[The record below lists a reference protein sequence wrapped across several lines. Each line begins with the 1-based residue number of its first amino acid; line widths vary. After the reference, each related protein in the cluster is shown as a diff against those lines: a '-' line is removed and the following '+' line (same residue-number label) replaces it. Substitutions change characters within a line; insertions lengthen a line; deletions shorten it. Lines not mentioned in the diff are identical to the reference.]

1 MSLVRALSIFVVP
14 VAAAFALLGGAA
26 AATLAGHD
34 EAGRGAGSVLLSE
47 DSCGLDG
54 SPCSGRDDTGNGS
67 DHGCPADG
75 SRCSGDN
82 QSGDAKPNR

>member
-1 MSLVRALSIFVVP
+1 
-14 VAAAFALLGGAA
+14 
-26 AATLAGHD
+26 
-34 EAGRGAGSVLLSE
+34 VLLSE